1 MWEFLFYNIPLD
13 LSQYAIFFLE
23 VVYPVSI
30 FNDLAHLTV
39 EARPE
44 QLAEPR
50 TLTSNSCETP
60 KEHGHILDLVIFV
73 VLFNRLA
80 HHVDERNGWKTKTG
94 QCVYQHDCRTYVVL
108 IEISLNC

>member
-44 QLAEPR
+44 
-50 TLTSNSCETP
+50 
-60 KEHGHILDLVIFV
+60 
-73 VLFNRLA
+73 
-80 HHVDERNGWKTKTG
+80 
-94 QCVYQHDCRTYVVL
+94 
-108 IEISLNC
+108 